1 MRLRHLVF
9 GAACLSLTGCGT
21 YIPSQ
26 RDWPRSS
33 SREVEDMNSTLIRSI
48 VCELSYAVTLA
59 VKEDLAQARERAN
72 HRVYS
77 SFLAGWGVEVATD
90 LTVSE
95 NSSLNPTG
103 LWEPLSPLSPVFSL
117 AGGISGGAVATNENN
132 FNVFYPIAALYK
144 PNLFQRNSTERL
156 CRDPSGNKEGS
167 PLVDIDLKIL
177 PLLESRIQIVK
188 LGLASDPDNAEL
200 IKDEKNVLTQTVSI
214 KETVSGDITPTW
226 KFTIG
231 TVNPSGNLFSAGR
244 ERTHQVIFTFGP
256 LAKGGRSLSAL
267 AQAFHINQQL
277 RAGLRG
283 SRIIP

>member
-1 MRLRHLVF
+1 MRLQHLILGV
-9 GAACLSLTGCGT
+9 ACLSLTGCGT

-26 RDWPRSS
+26 RDWPKSS
-33 SREVEDMNSTLIRSI
+33 SREVEDMNSALIRSI
-48 VCELSYAVTLA
+48 VCELSYAVTLT

-72 HRVYS
+72 HRAYS
-77 SFLAGWGVEVATD
+77 RFLAGWGVEVATD

-95 NSSLNPTG
+95 NSTVNPTG
-103 LWEPLSPLSPVFSL
+103 LWEPVSPLSPVFTL
-117 AGGISGGAVATNENN
+117 GGGISGGAVATNENN

-144 PNLFQRNSTERL
+144 PTLFQRNSMERP

-188 LGLASDPDNAEL
+188 LGLASDPNSVAL

-214 KETVSGDITPTW
+214 KETVSGDITPSW
-226 KFTIG
+226 KFTTG
-231 TVNPSGNLFSAGR
+231 TVNPSGNLFSTGR
-244 ERTHQVIFTFGP
+244 ERTHQIVFTFGP
-256 LAKGGRSLSAL
+256 LAKGGGALTPL

-277 RAGLRG
+277 KAGLRG
-283 SRIIP
+283 TRITP